1 MDRKPLVRQI
11 EALDQSLLEISKRL
25 GRLESLALTASF
37 GSALSDEVVEHT
49 NLLKMAIHAIHRL
62 EQGVT
67 QAEILEKYLEL
78 VCSFVPRSVLFLNQ
92 NQILFPWRS
101 LGLELDDLAKVQ
113 VDDKGS
119 LLARCVRQKSLIYAE
134 DGKVKDFGWGNEGNP
149 PKAAVGIPIC
159 FGELI
164 PVLLYA
170 DSDQRFSPAG
180 LEFLSLLV
188 TLILKN
194 HTLQHGYFRRERKE
208 RNVHTSSLASQN
220 EKKASKEFRLS
231 EMDKDDPEEKFVS
244 DVKILEEF
252 GQSKEDG
259 VLQNFHVYK
268 EEALRFARLLVLEI
282 KLYNVEIVEQGRVS
296 SNIYERLRLDIER
309 GREMYKMRVHAKVQS
324 QEDYYDT
331 ELVRILALGER
342 GLLGSEYPGPC
353 ID

>member
-1 MDRKPLVRQI
+1 MDRKPLFRQI
-11 EALDQSLLEISKRL
+11 DALNQSLLEISKRL
-25 GRLESLALTASF
+25 GRLESLALTF
-37 GSALSDEVVEHT
+37 NVGSTLSDEVVERT
-49 NLLKMAIHAIHRL
+49 NLLQMAIHAIRRL

-101 LGLELDDLAKVQ
+101 MGLELDDLEKIQ
-113 VDDKGS
+113 VDDKTS

-134 DGKVKDFGWGNEGNP
+134 DEKIKDFGWGNEDNP

-164 PVLLYA
+164 PVVLYA
-170 DSDQRFSPAG
+170 DSGQVFSPAG

-188 TLILKN
+188 ALILRN

-208 RNVHTSSLASQN
+208 LNVHTSSLASQN
-220 EKKASKEFRLS
+220 EKKSSKEFRLS
-231 EMDKDDPEEKFVS
+231 KMDKGDPGEKVVS
-244 DVKILEEF
+244 GAKILEEP
-252 GQSKEDG
+252 GQSKEYRA
-259 VLQNFHVYK
+259 LQNFRVHK

-282 KLYNVEIVEQGRVS
+282 KLYNVEVVEQGRVS
-296 SNIYERLRLDIER
+296 SNIYERLRPDIER

-324 QEDYYDT
+324 QEDCYDT

-342 GLLGSEYPGPC
+342 ELLGSEYPGPC